1 MLLFTASGIRG
12 IVTKDLTPKI
22 VKKIAIAY
30 GSWLN
35 DDQKKVIIGR
45 DTRPSGKMI
54 ETKMIEGL
62 IATGCEIIR
71 VGICPTPIIIY
82 EKKRTRVPA
91 GVIISGSHNP
101 PEWNGLKLISS
112 KTFLSSSDIEEISN
126 NLNKIN
132 LYNHNFVKSNQS
144 HSIKRVNPIPEYKKA
159 LFNHVDYEN
168 IISQNNL
175 KVVIDTGAGAGKKAS
190 PQILKELGCEVKI
203 INNDLDKNNNF
214 PREIEPIEKNLKDL
228 IEIVKKDKYNVGFA
242 FDCDADRLAIIGNDG
257 ICYPEDIGLG
267 LITNYYLKRY
277 ENTDKKI
284 IFVTN
289 LASSLM
295 FEALAI
301 KFNAQIMRTPVG
313 ERYLVEKMEDLIQK
327 KHLAKKNTLI
337 FGGEGSC
344 GGVMFPEFNN
354 ARDGI
359 FAAAKIIEILVKT
372 NEKISTLV
380 NLLPKFY
387 TYRQKINISNKNIK
401 LINEQLKQYFDS
413 DGQKFVQIGN
423 DLKIESKNEWFVLIH
438 PSNTEP
444 IIRIIS
450 EAKTEIFAKKNCEKT
465 TKLLNYIISKL

>member
-30 GSWLN
+30 GSWLK

-71 VGICPTPIIIY
+71 VGICPTPVIIH
-82 EKKRTRVPA
+82 EKKRIRVPA
-91 GVIISGSHNP
+91 GVIITGSHNP
-101 PEWNGLKLISS
+101 PEWNGLKLMNT

-132 LYNHNFVKSNQS
+132 LNNHTFVKLNQS
-144 HSIKRVNPIPEYKKA
+144 QSIKRVNPIPDYKNA
-159 LFNHVDYEN
+159 LFNHIDYEN
-168 IISQNNL
+168 IINQNNL

-190 PQILKELGCEVKI
+190 PQILNELGCEVKI

-257 ICYPEDIGLG
+257 TCYSEDIGLG
-267 LITNYYLKRY
+267 LITNYYLKQY

-284 IFVTN
+284 RFITN

-295 FEALAI
+295 FDALAI

-327 KHLAKKNTLI
+327 NRLAKKNTLI

-387 TYRQKINISNKNIK
+387 T
-401 LINEQLKQYFDS
+401 
-413 DGQKFVQIGN
+413 
-423 DLKIESKNEWFVLIH
+423 
-438 PSNTEP
+438 
-444 IIRIIS
+444 
-450 EAKTEIFAKKNCEKT
+450 
-465 TKLLNYIISKL
+465 